1 MEVRAY
7 YNLVHV
13 KEGVRDLGKTK
24 SAMQKAAKEARKI
37 AEMKGK
43 QMKEVLS
50 LAMMQLFTKLLD
62 EDSIEANTI
71 DDTDSGW
78 NEDRADCRLFAV
90 FLLVT
95 YNNTQSAHTSAVVLV
110 WASTQQRTAT
120 AAKEPC

>member
-43 QMKEVLS
+43 QMKEALP
-50 LAMMQLFTKLLD
+50 LAMIQLFTKLLD

-71 DDTDSGW
+71 DDADSGW
-78 NEDRADCRLFAV
+78 NED
-90 FLLVT
+90 
-95 YNNTQSAHTSAVVLV
+95 
-110 WASTQQRTAT
+110 
-120 AAKEPC
+120 